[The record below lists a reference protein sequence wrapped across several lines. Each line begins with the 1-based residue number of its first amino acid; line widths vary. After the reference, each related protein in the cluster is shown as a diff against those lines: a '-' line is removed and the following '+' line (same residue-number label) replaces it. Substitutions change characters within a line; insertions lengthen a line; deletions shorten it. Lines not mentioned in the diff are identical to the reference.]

1 MGPRHRS
8 RIDRGLALSSSTVAA
23 RSALH
28 CADSAPVSLAG
39 AYEYCRRLATSHY
52 ENFTVASW
60 LMPRAMRPHLHAI
73 YAYARIADDFADE
86 DQDAMKLEEWEHE
99 LNLCC
104 EGAPRHPV
112 FVALA
117 DTMRKFAIPRE
128 PFADLLVAF
137 RSDLDFKGFNTLE
150 DLLAYSRYSANPV
163 GRIVLHLFGYRD
175 FERQSLSDLVC
186 SGLQLANFWQDV
198 HVDLKKNRIYLPR
211 REMDRFNYTADEL
224 RRCVYN
230 PEFKALMRDQVAV
243 ARDLLRRGARLY
255 QLVDARLRRDVLMF
269 AGGGL
274 AILSAIE
281 GVDYDVFTRRHKLGK
296 FDYLR
301 LGLSALRGK
310 LAE

>member
-1 MGPRHRS
+1 M
-8 RIDRGLALSSSTVAA
+8 STSTLAA

-28 CADSAPVSLAG
+28 YADAAPVSLVG

-60 LMPRAMRPHLHAI
+60 FMPRAMRPHLHAI

-86 DQDAMKLEEWEHE
+86 DRDAAKLDEWEHE

-137 RSDLDFKGFNTLE
+137 RSDLDFKGFDTLD

-163 GRIVLHLFGYRD
+163 GRIVLYLFGYGDR
-175 FERQSLSDLVC
+175 ERQSLSDLVC
-186 SGLQLANFWQDV
+186 SGLQLTNFWQDV
-198 HVDLKKNRIYLPR
+198 RVDLKKDRMYLPR
-211 REMDRFNYTADEL
+211 SDLDRFNYAAADL

-230 PEFKALMRDQVAV
+230 AEFKALMRHQVAV
-243 ARDLLRRGARLY
+243 ARDLLARGAELHK
-255 QLVDARLRRDVLMF
+255 LVDSRLRRDILLF
-269 AGGGL
+269 ANGGL

-281 GVDYDVFTRRHKLGK
+281 GVDYDVFTRRPKLGK

-301 LGLSALRGK
+301 LGFCAMRGK
-310 LAE
+310 LLE

>member
-8 RIDRGLALSSSTVAA
+8 RIDRGLALSTSTVPA

-28 CADSAPVSLAG
+28 YADSAPVSLAD

-60 LMPRAMRPHLHAI
+60 LMPRAMRPHLHAV

-86 DQDAMKLEEWEHE
+86 DHDAIKLDEWEHE
-99 LNLCC
+99 LSLCC

-137 RSDLDFKGFNTLE
+137 RADLDFKGFNTLE

-163 GRIVLHLFGYRD
+163 GRIVLGLFGYRD
-175 FERQSLSDLVC
+175 AERQSLSDLVC

-198 HVDLKKNRIYLPR
+198 RVDLKKNRIYLPR

-230 PEFKALMRDQVAV
+230 PEFKALMRDEVAV
-243 ARDLLRRGARLY
+243 ARDLLRRGAKLY
-255 QLVDARLRRDVLMF
+255 KLVDARLRRDVLMF

-281 GVDYDVFTRRHKLGK
+281 GVDYDVFTRRPKLGK

-301 LGLSALRGK
+301 LGFSALRGR